1 MKSKRI
7 IGNKLLL
14 VLLMMG
20 LFISGMALEGGL
32 NRTAGNRSAHF
43 VTEAQARESFEE
55 ELPDVIERIVPAVVN
70 ISSKKVVEVRGSHP
84 LMQDP
89 FFRRFFEDYFNRY
102 DLPRERVE
110 RNLGS
115 GVIVSQDGYI
125 LTNNHLVGEADRV
138 LVTLPDE
145 REFDAEI
152 IGSDPETDVAV
163 LKIEAE
169 GLPSVPIGDSNLL
182 RLGQTVV
189 AIGYPFGIGQTV
201 TRGIVSATSRA
212 GLRLTNYED
221 FIQTDAA
228 INPGNSGGALINA
241 RGELV
246 GINTAIMS
254 RSGGSHGIGFAI
266 SINMA
271 RDVMEKIIEHG
282 RVVRGWLG
290 VDPQGLDPQMAEFF
304 DVEGTD
310 GVVVALVVENS
321 PAEKGGLLQ
330 NDIIVEFNGKK
341 VKDEVDF
348 RRMVA
353 DVTPGSSVEIE
364 VLRDGKKKTL
374 DVEIGERRSIAQRE
388 GTQEDE
394 GASPLFV
401 GVSLEVLE
409 DYHRRELNLPH
420 SMEGLIVTDVDPASA
435 AAEAGLSAGD
445 VILEINRRRVQ
456 SIGEFNEI
464 MERSREDKVLLLIYR
479 GGSQS
484 YIVIKS

>member
-32 NRTAGNRSAHF
+32 NRTAGSRSAHF
-43 VTEAQARESFEE
+43 VTEAQAQERFEE

-341 VKDEVDF
+341 VKDEVNF

-353 DVTPGSSVEIE
+353 DVTPGSSVEID

-420 SMEGLIVTDVDPASA
+420 SMQGLIVTDVDPASA

-456 SIGEFNEI
+456 SIGDFNEI

>member
-1 MKSKRI
+1 MRSLKSIRKKSLFI
-7 IGNKLLL
+7 LLIASL
-14 VLLMMG
+14 VL
-20 LFISGMALEGGL
+20 SGMVLENALDRLRGDHGDC
-32 NRTAGNRSAHF
+32 F
-43 VTEAQARESFEE
+43 VSRAEAQELVEE

-84 LMQDP
+84 LMDDP
-89 FFRRFFEDYFNRY
+89 FFRRFFEDYFDRY

-115 GVIVSQDGYI
+115 GVIVSRDGYI

-163 LKIEAE
+163 LKIESE
-169 GLPSVPIGDSNLL
+169 DLPSVPIGDSDRL

-189 AIGYPFGIGQTV
+189 AIGYPFGVGQTV
-201 TRGIVSATSRA
+201 TRGIVSAKSRA
-212 GLRLTNYED
+212 GLRLTSYED

-246 GINTAIMS
+246 GINTAILS

-271 RDVMEKIIEHG
+271 KDVMEKIIDRG

-290 VDPQGLDPQMAEFF
+290 VNPEDLDPQMAEFF
-304 DVEGTD
+304 DIESTD
-310 GVVVALVVENS
+310 GVVIALVVENS
-321 PAEKGGLLQ
+321 PADKGGLEQ
-330 NDIIVEFNGKK
+330 NDIITEFDGEP
-341 VKDEVDF
+341 VKDVVAF

-353 DVTPGSSVEIE
+353 DVEPGSTVEIR
-364 VLRDGKKKTL
+364 VLRDGDRRTL
-374 DVEIGERRSIAQRE
+374 EVEIGERKDLSRRESI
-388 GTQEDE
+388 QEEE

-401 GVSLEVLE
+401 GVSLEVLD
-409 DYHRRELNLPH
+409 DYYRRELNIPRDL
-420 SMEGLIVTDVDPASA
+420 EGLVVTDVDQTSP
-435 AAEAGLSAGD
+435 AAEAGLSQGD
-445 VILEINRRRVQ
+445 VIVEINRRKVA
-456 SIGEFNEI
+456 SIQDFNEI
-464 MERSREDKVLLLIYR
+464 MERSRRDKVLLLVYR

-484 YIVIKS
+484 YIIIKS